1 MRGFALALGLAL
13 GGIACAAPLTDWRIQ
28 TAAGQPPGTEVSLQT
43 FNDSAWYAAQVPTT
57 VLAALAAAGEYPAL
71 FEARNLESVDASR
84 FTSPWWFRTCATVPV
99 ADALAPG
106 AAATVTLKGV
116 NYRADV
122 FCNGDLVASKEDVVG
137 TFAYHTID
145 ITAQARRAALAAS
158 GASARLCIAATVHRP
173 YDVFWTRNATDLAID
188 FVDWSPDPPDGNV
201 GLWQP
206 AELVVGS
213 PVRLEFAM
221 ARTSVTTE
229 PAPSLVRRPA
239 VTGASVV
246 LTVRAT
252 NVASSAAPPSP
263 AAAAAAPSAV
273 MGTVAFTLAGLGPA
287 GGDLVCPGKQVTIL
301 PGRALDVTVDASTCP
316 PLALN
321 RSAAEALLW
330 WPVGMGAPRL
340 RALSAHFT
348 PAAAAAAAGA
358 AGAPVTASTSTRVGL
373 RHVASDVDPNG
384 SRRFFVN
391 GAYFPVRGGGFAP
404 DLLQRTSAPRRW
416 AELLLARTAGLN
428 ALRFEGKFQSDELF
442 DAMDELGIMALP
454 GLCCCDAWQNWQLWG
469 PEQER
474 VAFRSVRDQLLRLRG
489 RASML
494 AFLASS
500 DQLPPAAVQASY
512 DQAVSDAGWTL
523 PVIAAASNVTSGI
536 WGPSGVKMAGP
547 YAWVPPSY
555 WTDPAAADGYGGA
568 MGFSTEISPGAAPMT
583 LDSWNRTVGGDASLI
598 WPEGGP
604 DSELFRAHCG
614 NPHGLFRSLGFFL
627 PAFTQR
633 YGDVVAGRAGVD
645 AARRFLVAAQA
656 AAMESHG
663 AMFSGYRLRQSLG
676 ATGVVQWMANNAY
689 PQHIWHLWDQHL
701 QPGGSFY
708 GAQAALRP
716 VALLWDPFNGQA
728 AVANDG
734 PGAVPEGSRLE
745 ASLVGVDGK
754 ELYRQSSTM
763 PDIPEGSVE
772 LAPASLISS
781 QAVSA
786 AARAAGGV
794 AFLRLSLWSADSGAG
809 AGAGAGAAT
818 LATGTFWQPVEQ
830 DVVNWSQCNFY
841 RCNLTSAADLTA
853 LLAMPAMGAGV
864 VTAEASFHGPAAPTD
879 WYPLP
884 PSHVLPLT
892 AVTVRVS
899 NTAKSAV
906 AFQTRLR
913 LMAADGWTEL
923 LTLWEDNFFSLLPG
937 ESREVRAMV
946 ARLETDPEPAVEVQ
960 TWNAQ
965 LAA

>member
-158 GASARLCIAATVHRP
+158 GASARLCIAAAVHRP

-239 VTGASVV
+239 ITGASVV

-273 MGTVAFTLAGLGPA
+273 TGTVAFTLAGLGPA

-301 PGRALDVTVDASTCP
+301 PGRALD
-316 PLALN
+316 
-321 RSAAEALLW
+321 
-330 WPVGMGAPRL
+330 
-340 RALSAHFT
+340 
-348 PAAAAAAAGA
+348 
-358 AGAPVTASTSTRVGL
+358 
-373 RHVASDVDPNG
+373 
-384 SRRFFVN
+384 
-391 GAYFPVRGGGFAP
+391 
-404 DLLQRTSAPRRW
+404 RTSAPRRW

-428 ALRFEGKFQSDELF
+428 ALRVEGKFQSDELC

-627 PAFTQR
+627 PAFAQR

-734 PGAVPEGSRLE
+734 PGAVPAGSRLE

-763 PDIPEGSVE
+763 PDIPEG
-772 LAPASLISS
+772 
-781 QAVSA
+781 
-786 AARAAGGV
+786 
-794 AFLRLSLWSADSGAG
+794 
-809 AGAGAGAAT
+809 
-818 LATGTFWQPVEQ
+818 
-830 DVVNWSQCNFY
+830 
-841 RCNLTSAADLTA
+841 CNLTSAADLTA

-864 VTAEASFHGPAAPTD
+864 VTAEASFHGPAEPTD